1 MLLKEQQEDGMEH
14 NNKEQRQ
21 RLRDAYMK
29 LGLQMQP
36 NAFVTLT
43 TNDTAKTDPREKKDQ
58 KKGPPKALTWRYQT
72 EPKVSE
78 ISKTLDMTRL
88 IGEYLAMM
96 DRALLGRK
104 WSQVSPDQRT
114 DGLFIIEHTKTNI
127 HAHGL
132 LRFPAVKSHDLE
144 VLTLM
149 KWNRLT
155 QSGDTDFQSICDVDR
170 VAEYCMKEMAN
181 VQFSSDQVVLTRQFM
196 AA

>member
-1 MLLKEQQEDGMEH
+1 MER
-14 NNKEQRQ
+14 NTKEQRQ
-21 RLRDAYMK
+21 RLRDAYIE
-29 LGLQMQP
+29 LGLQLQP

-43 TNDTAKTDPREKKDQ
+43 TNDTAATDPRKTKDP
-58 KKGPPKALTWRYQT
+58 KKGPPKALTWRYQGD
-72 EPKVSE
+72 PKVSE
-78 ISKTLDMTRL
+78 TSKTLDMTRL

-96 DRALLGRK
+96 DRALLGRN
-104 WSQVSPDQRT
+104 WSQLSPDQRT

-132 LRFPAVKSHDLE
+132 LRFPAAKSHDLE

-155 QSGDTDFQSICDVDR
+155 QSGDTNFQSIYD
-170 VAEYCMKEMAN
+170 AEGAAKYCAKEMN
-181 VQFSSDQVVLTRQFM
+181 SPQFNPDQVVLARQFM